1 MPSHYDKDY
10 NESIDLFQTNKQ
22 QEITTSW
29 IEVESLNGKDFTETS
44 GKIDIYIPP
53 NIKYL
58 DPAQS
63 YLSFDLE
70 IENSDGTPIK
80 LNRQGASALF
90 RSIRIYSAG
99 ASAKLLEEID
109 NYSTYV
115 DVLYQYTL
123 NLIGDK
129 DKKSVTELVDTWN
142 VKNETLQENTY
153 PQFLNSYGSNG
164 SGVGSSS
171 TAKTGVKQ
179 RIQLPLHT
187 GIFRKSEVF
196 ANALFNG
203 IRIEIQLRDTRSAFI
218 TPLNCRDNVV
228 YGSDY
233 YPKSSGT
240 IGTGVFSAGTFSLLN
255 DKSKGIDAVNVGIS
269 CSPFSVGQSLSVYSA
284 DGTSTEKSL
293 GGSISSIS
301 CDGTNISLVYAGG
314 TGSFGS
320 AVSTPLLRV
329 NPTTIA
335 GTYKISNLSM
345 VVCEITPPA
354 SWENQLINMAS
365 SSQGYNYDVITPTN
379 YMDSIQ
385 SGNTAIVSQIPVVNT
400 RIKSILSCPV
410 PVANA
415 SYITNTQSPTYDRF
429 VDYQYFYLNQNQPNE
444 LVPLGRYANSL
455 PEQIHLDQVS
465 KAIEGCEYPVNNLR
479 NFVDCFFIGRG
490 VSYGKGTLNLES
502 RDLMLKVNTT
512 SAGLQNNT
520 LFNHYVVS
528 LRRLRVSNGELEVFY

>member
-1 MPSHYDKDY
+1 MPYEND
-10 NESIDLFQTNKQ
+10 ESIEVFQTNKQ

-29 IEVESLNGKDFTETS
+29 IEVESLNGKEFTETS
-44 GKIDIYIPP
+44 GKIDIYLPP

-58 DPAQS
+58 DPSQS

-70 IENSDGTPIK
+70 LQNSDGTPLR

-129 DKKSVTELVDTWN
+129 DKKSVTELVETWN
-142 VKNETLQENTY
+142 SKNETIQENTY
-153 PQFLNSYGSNG
+153 PQFHNSYGSTSN
-164 SGVGSSS
+164 GVGTFGS
-171 TAKTGVKQ
+171 AKTGVKQ

-203 IRIEIQLRDTRSAFI
+203 IRIEIQLRSTKDAFI
-218 TPLNCRDNVV
+218 APRNCRDNLV
-228 YGSDY
+228 YGSNY
-233 YPKSSGT
+233 YPKASET
-240 IGTGVFSAGTFSLLN
+240 IGTGVFTAGTFTLTP
-255 DKSKGIDAVNVGIS
+255 DKSKGINPTTLGALS
-269 CSPFSVGQSLSVYSA
+269 CPFSVGQSLTVFA
-284 DGTSTEKSL
+284 ATGLGGGNSL
-293 GGSISSIS
+293 GGSVSSVA
-301 CDGTNISLVYAGG
+301 CDGTTLKIVYAGG
-314 TGSFGS
+314 TGSF
-320 AVSTPLLRV
+320 AAPLSTPLLRV
-329 NPTTIA
+329 NTDTIA
-335 GTYKISNLSM
+335 GAYKISNLSM
-345 VVCEITPPA
+345 VVCEITPSPA
-354 SWENQLINMAS
+354 WENQLINMAS
-365 SSQGYNYDVITPTN
+365 GNTGYNYDIITPTN

-410 PVANA
+410 PTATA

-444 LVPLGRYANSL
+444 LVPLGRYANGL

-465 KAIEGCEYPVNNLR
+465 KAIEGCEYSVNNLR
-479 NFVDCFFIGRG
+479 NYVDCFFIGRG
-490 VSYGKGTLNLES
+490 LSYGKGTLNLES

-512 SAGLQNNT
+512 SAGLENNT

-528 LRRLRVSNGELEVFY
+528 LRRLRVSNGDLEVFY

>member
-1 MPSHYDKDY
+1 MPYEND
-10 NESIDLFQTNKQ
+10 ESIELFQTNKQ

-29 IEVESLNGKDFTETS
+29 IEVESLNGKEFTETS

-70 IENSDGTPIK
+70 VENSDGTPIK

-142 VKNETLQENTY
+142 VKNEALQENTY
-153 PQFLNSYGSNG
+153 PQFLNSYGSTAN
-164 SGVGSSS
+164 GVGTFNS
-171 TAKTGVKQ
+171 AKTSVKQ

-203 IRIEIQLRDTRSAFI
+203 IRIEIQLRSTKDAFI
-218 TPLNCRDNVV
+218 TPLNCRDNVL

-233 YPKSSGT
+233 YPKASGT
-240 IGTGVFSAGTFSLLN
+240 IGTGAFTAGTFSLLN
-255 DKSKGIDAVNVGIS
+255 DKSKGIDAVNVGVS
-269 CSPFSVGQSLSVYSA
+269 CCPFSVGQSLSVFSA
-284 DGTSTEKSL
+284 DGTTSGQAL
-293 GGSISSIS
+293 GGSVSSVV

-314 TGSFGS
+314 TGTFGTS
-320 AVSTPLLRV
+320 LDTPLLRPT
-329 NPTTIA
+329 PTTIA

-345 VVCEITPPA
+345 VVCEITPPS

-365 SSQGYNYDVITPTN
+365 GNTGYNYDIITPTN

-410 PVANA
+410 PTATA
-415 SYITNTQSPTYDRF
+415 SFITNTQSPQYDRF

-465 KAIEGCEYPVNNLR
+465 KAIEGCEYKVQNLR

-490 VSYGKGTLNLES
+490 LSYGKGTLNLES

-512 SAGLQNNT
+512 ANGLQNNT

-528 LRRLRVSNGELEVFY
+528 LRRLRVSNGDLEVFY